1 MSEQGTEFILM
12 KDSMKRSPDVALTIT
27 SIAASKSTTSLT
39 RGLIVWSVECCEEI
53 NDGDGGDDDLNGLAD
68 EES

>member
-12 KDSMKRSPDVALTIT
+12 KDSIKRSPDVAFAIT
-27 SIAASKSTTSLT
+27 SIALRHCTSLT

-53 NDGDGGDDDLNGLAD
+53 NDGDDDLNGLAD